1 MYFKKKD
8 ENVNKFTKNCAM
20 RITFKVGAAVI
31 LSTSLLW
38 NNTINLHDDT
48 TPMKIV
54 YAANSNT
61 QAKIQSEKNDT
72 IACSAIFES
81 SESITENA
89 GKDLLEKHIA
99 SKTTGFEQ
107 TLENVEER
115 SDFTYAT
122 EITTESSPCKES
134 QKRNLSDYV
143 KSYAQSIST
152 GVLNAYH
159 GTTNGPSGK
168 ETYYNLPMDRV
179 IWIMRNMGYS
189 EEEYPYWVRDD
200 GVKMFGPYVMV
211 AASLDIRP
219 KGTIIECSK
228 GTAIVVDTGD
238 FAKTNRMQLDIA
250 TLW

>member
-1 MYFKKKD
+1 MYFKKDK
-8 ENVNKFTKNCAM
+8 NVNKFKKNCVM

-54 YAANSNT
+54 YAIESNN
-61 QAKIQSEKNDT
+61 QAKIQSEKTNT

-89 GKDLLEKHIA
+89 GKDLLEKHIV

-122 EITTESSPCKES
+122 EITTESLSCKES

-168 ETYYNLPMDRV
+168 E
-179 IWIMRNMGYS
+179 
-189 EEEYPYWVRDD
+189 YPYWIRND

-211 AASLDIRP
+211 AANLDIRP

>member
-1 MYFKKKD
+1 MRFKNDK
-8 ENVNKFTKNCAM
+8 NMNKFTRYQAAS
-20 RITFKVGAAVI
+20 IAFKVGAAII

-38 NNTINLHDDT
+38 YNTINLHDGAM
-48 TPMKIV
+48 PIKIV
-54 YAANSNT
+54 YAAESNT
-61 QAKIQSEKNDT
+61 QAKIQSEKTDA
-72 IACSAIFES
+72 IACSVIFEP

-89 GKDLLEKHIA
+89 GKDSLEKHIV
-99 SKTTGFEQ
+99 SKAAGFEQ

-134 QKRNLSDYV
+134 QKMNLSDYV

-179 IWIMRNMGYS
+179 VWIMRNMGYS
-189 EEEYPYWVRDD
+189 EEEYPYWVRND

-219 KGTIIECSK
+219 KGTILECSK

>member
-1 MYFKKKD
+1 M
-8 ENVNKFTKNCAM
+8 NKFTKNCAI
-20 RITFKVGAAVI
+20 RITFKVGAAII

-38 NNTINLHDDT
+38 NNTINLHDGVI
-48 TPMKIV
+48 PMKIV
-54 YAANSNT
+54 YATESNT
-61 QAKIQSEKNDT
+61 QAKIQSEKTDT

-89 GKDLLEKHIA
+89 GKDLLEKRIA
-99 SKTTGFEQ
+99 SKAAGFEQ

-143 KSYAQSIST
+143 KSYTQSIRT

-168 ETYYNLPMDRV
+168 ETYYNLNMNGV
-179 IWIMRNMGYS
+179 VSIMRRMGFS
-189 EEEYPYWVRDD
+189 ESEYPYNVRTD
-200 GVKMFGPYVMV
+200 GVKCLGPYVMV
-211 AASLDIRP
+211 AAHLGNRPRGSKVQTSL
-219 KGTIIECSK
+219 GT
-228 GTAIVVDTGD
+228 GIVCDTGG
-238 FAKTNRMQLDIA
+238 FASSNPTQIDIA
-250 TLW
+250 TAW